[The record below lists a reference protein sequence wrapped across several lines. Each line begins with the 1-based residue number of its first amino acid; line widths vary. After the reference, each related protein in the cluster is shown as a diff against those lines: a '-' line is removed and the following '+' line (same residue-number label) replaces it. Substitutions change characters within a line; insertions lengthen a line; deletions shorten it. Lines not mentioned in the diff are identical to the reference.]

1 MEIDAMLCDHAQ
13 AADSKLFVSG
23 GGVVRSWVSP
33 QPPHVIMI
41 GVAAVV
47 KVPYTAT
54 NQAHTLTITLIDE
67 DGNGVSPFVP
77 DGVPDPG
84 PIRGELSFN
93 LGRPAGLSPG
103 EAQPYCLAANFNI
116 GLRQL
121 GGYTFELAIDGT
133 KMKELSLRVAAAPP
147 TMGLI
152 QAGGSVAS

>member
-1 MEIDAMLCDHAQ
+1 MFTKAY
-13 AADSKLFVSG
+13 DSSPVLTQNLTEAKKLIQRAG
-23 GGVVRSWVSP
+23 TTGKT
-33 QPPHVIMI
+33 ITI

-54 NQAHTLTITLIDE
+54 NQPHTLTITLVDE

-121 GGYTFELAIDGT
+121 GGYIFELAIDGT

-147 TMGLI
+147 GMGLI